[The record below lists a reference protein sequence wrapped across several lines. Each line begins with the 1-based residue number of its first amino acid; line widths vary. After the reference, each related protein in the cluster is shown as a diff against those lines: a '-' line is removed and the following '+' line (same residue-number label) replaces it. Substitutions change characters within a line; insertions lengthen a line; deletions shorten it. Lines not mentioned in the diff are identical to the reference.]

1 VPLRRCRSFLALLA
15 LAACAPIVHRAAPMP
30 LNRAWTI
37 EPPPVYAVWWDRTER
52 CSGRTGDLSRV
63 EFYAVADWHGQIYL
77 GSQRAE
83 AWWVRR
89 GNRIY
94 LPESA
99 LLSEQLVRHEML
111 HALTRDA
118 GHPAELFVHRCR
130 VLSAVTWADSARDE
144 PGRLASE

>member
-1 VPLRRCRSFLALLA
+1 MRLRRCSSLMFAALLA
-15 LAACAPIVHRAAPMP
+15 GCAPALHGAAPVP
-30 LNRAWTI
+30 LNAAWAI
-37 EPPPVYAVWWDRTER
+37 EPPAVYAEWWNRTEQ
-52 CSGRTGDLSRV
+52 CSGRTGDFTRV

-99 LLSEQLVRHEML
+99 LLREQLVRHEML
-111 HALTRDA
+111 HALTHDA
-118 GHPAELFVHRCR
+118 HHPADLFVRRCR
-130 VLSAVTWADSARDE
+130 VLSEATWADSSAE
-144 PGRLASE
+144 QPGRLATE